1 MQPLDEDEMMVL
13 DSFLKFSEA
22 NEELQLLKRLR
33 GLYATKNM
41 SESRRSIW
49 ELLLIEFRRYIL
61 DFAETKK
68 HEDL

>member
-1 MQPLDEDEMMVL
+1 MMVL